1 MADRGAARRLI
12 MRILGGAAALLLI
25 AAFIGFV
32 GKMMSL
38 KSTKQERRVET
49 VTIIRPPPPPP
60 PPPDQPPPPPPP
72 EKVEQ
77 PLAQDKQDQPKDEPD
92 QAPPDTLAN
101 DGPATAGSDAFG
113 MHQGS
118 GGGFIGGSG
127 TAPFAWYTN
136 RLRDTIKEKLSDSP
150 CVKSA
155 KGSISTQVLVG
166 ADGHLKQVKLTTTTG
181 NARVDECVD
190 KVLASI
196 TGVGADPPQG
206 MPEAVNLRVVF

>member
-1 MADRGAARRLI
+1 MADPGAARRLI

-38 KSTKQERRVET
+38 KSLKQERRVET

-60 PPPDQPPPPPPP
+60 PPPDQPPPPPP

-77 PLAQDKQDQPKDEPD
+77 PLPQDKPDQPKDEPD

-101 DGPATAGSDAFG
+101 EGPATAGSDAFG

-118 GGGFIGGSG
+118 GGSVIGGNG

-150 CVKSA
+150 CVKAA

-166 ADGHLKQVKLTTTTG
+166 ADGRLKQVKLPTTPG